1 LFKDDLNEKGQ
12 LFELQRTK
20 QNNGAMKIPKSAYNW
35 ISATGLILSLN
46 CILLMVILFTIS
58 LSVSGSNTYL
68 GVFIYIV
75 LPAVLVIGLI
85 LIPIGM
91 LVNVKKVRKLPET
104 GRKWP
109 VFDMNNEKH
118 RKSLLIVSGFT
129 LVFVLVSAMG
139 SYQAYQYTES
149 IEFCGKLCH
158 SVMEPEYV
166 TYLNSPHAR
175 VRCVECHV
183 GEGASWYVKSKLSG
197 LYQVYSVL
205 FHKYSTPIP
214 TPISNLRPAAETCE
228 KCHWPQK
235 FYERKLRNQRG
246 FLTDSANTHWN
257 IAMLMKIGPSYSAYG
272 LREGIH
278 WHINPDVS
286 IEYIA
291 TTNDRESIPW
301 VKLTNR
307 KTGVV
312 KIFQDKDNPVSNS
325 AVDSLA
331 KRSLDCM
338 DCHNRPS
345 HSYKSAN
352 VYMDNALI
360 SGLVPDSLPFIKKA
374 SMKVLGNQFSTRD
387 SAMLGIREGITTYY
401 QNKRPEIYKSH
412 QDLIEKAI
420 LGIQGEFQK
429 NTFPTMKASSSSY
442 LNHIG
447 HLESDGCFRCH
458 SGRHETGTGETISK
472 DCNLCHTI
480 IAQGTTTDF
489 KAVSLMD
496 TLEFQHPVDIGTAW
510 QEVNC
515 TECHRSM

>member
-1 LFKDDLNEKGQ
+1 M
-12 LFELQRTK
+12 R
-20 QNNGAMKIPKSAYNW
+20 IPKSAYNW
-35 ISATGLILSLN
+35 LSAIGLMLSLI
-46 CILLMVILFTIS
+46 CVLLMAVLFIIS
-58 LSVSGSNTYL
+58 LTVSGSNTYL
-68 GVFIYIV
+68 GIFIYIV

-91 LVNVKKVRKLPET
+91 LTHAKKIRNLPDT
-104 GRKWP
+104 GLKWP
-109 VFDMNNEKH
+109 VFDMNIKKH
-118 RKSLLIVSGFT
+118 RRSLLIVSAFT
-129 LVFVLVSAMG
+129 LVFVLFSAMG
-139 SYQAYQYTES
+139 SYQAYIYTES
-149 IEFCGKLCH
+149 VEFCGKLCH

-205 FHKYSTPIP
+205 FHKYPTPIP
-214 TPISNLRPAAETCE
+214 TPIENLRPATETCE

-246 FLTDSANTHWN
+246 FLSDSANSHWN
-257 IAMLMKIGPSYSAYG
+257 IAMMMKIGPSYSAYG

-286 IEYIA
+286 IEYVA
-291 TTNDRESIPW
+291 TTTDRESIPW
-301 VKLTNR
+301 VKMTNR
-307 KTGVV
+307 KTGAV
-312 KIFQDKDNPVSNS
+312 KIFQDKDNTLSGS
-325 AVDSLA
+325 AVDSLT
-331 KRSLDCM
+331 KRKMDCM

-360 SGLVPDSLPFIKKA
+360 SGIVPDNLPYIKKA
-374 SMKVLGNQFSTRD
+374 SMKVLGNQFSTTD
-387 SAMLGIREGITTYY
+387 SAMLEIRNSITDYY
-401 QNKRPEIYKSH
+401 RNKRPGIYETH

-420 LGIQGEFQK
+420 VGIQGEFKK
-429 NTFPTMKASSSSY
+429 NTFPRMKASSSAY

-458 SGRHETGTGETISK
+458 SGRHESETGEVITK

-480 IAQGTTTDF
+480 IAQGTSTDF
-489 KAVSLMD
+489 HTVPFMD
-496 TLEFQHPVDIGTAW
+496 TLQFQHPIDIGTAW

-515 TECHRSM
+515 TECHRTM

>member
-1 LFKDDLNEKGQ
+1 
-12 LFELQRTK
+12 
-20 QNNGAMKIPKSAYNW
+20 MKIPRSAYNW
-35 ISATGLILSLN
+35 ISATGLILALN
-46 CILLMVILFTIS
+46 CILLIIILFVIS
-58 LSVSGSNTYL
+58 LTISGSNTYL
-68 GVFIYIV
+68 GIFIYIV

-91 LVNVKKVRKLPET
+91 LVNLKKARRMPET
-104 GRKWP
+104 GLKWP
-109 VFDMNNEKH
+109 VFDMNNQKH
-118 RKSLLIVSGFT
+118 RRSVLIVSAFT

-139 SYQAYQYTES
+139 SYQAYNYTES
-149 IEFCGKLCH
+149 VEFCGKLCH

-214 TPISNLRPAAETCE
+214 TPLENLRPATETCE

-246 FLTDSANTHWN
+246 FLSDSSNSHWN
-257 IAMLMKIGPSYSAYG
+257 IAMMMKIGPSFSAYG

-286 IEYIA
+286 MEYVA
-291 TTNDRESIPW
+291 STADRETIPW
-301 VKLTNR
+301 IKLTNR
-307 KTGVV
+307 KTGETQV
-312 KIFQDKDNPVSNS
+312 FQDKDNVLP
-325 AVDSLA
+325 AAALDSLE
-331 KRSLDCM
+331 KRSMDCM

-345 HSYKSAN
+345 HAYKSAN

-360 SGLVPDSLPFIKKA
+360 SGIVPEELPFIKKA
-374 SMKVLGNQFSTRD
+374 SMKILGNQFSTVD
-387 SAMLGIREGITTYY
+387 SAMLGIRNGITEYY
-401 QNKRPEIYKSH
+401 QNKKPEVYTAH
-412 QDLIEKAI
+412 PDLIEKAI
-420 LGIQGEFQK
+420 TGIQGEFRK
-429 NTFPTMKASSSSY
+429 NTFPSMKASSSSY

-458 SGRHETGTGETISK
+458 SGRHVNESGKTISK

-480 IAQGTTTDF
+480 IAQGSTEDFTT
-489 KAVSLMD
+489 VSYLD
-496 TLEFQHPVDIGTAW
+496 TLEFRHPIDIGTAW